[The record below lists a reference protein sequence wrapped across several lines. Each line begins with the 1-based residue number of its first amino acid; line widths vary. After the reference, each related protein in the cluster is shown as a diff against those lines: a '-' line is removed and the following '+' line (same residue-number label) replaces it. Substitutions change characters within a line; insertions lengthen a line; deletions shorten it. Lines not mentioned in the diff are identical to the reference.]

1 MEILMVTR
9 SSASVSKSA
18 PKSASMPASKT
29 KPAVKAS
36 PRAKPQTPSPS
47 QVQPR
52 KYDVV
57 LYGAS
62 GFVGKQTV
70 AYFAQL
76 GHLKP
81 AAGKPLRWALAGR
94 SASKLASVKAAC
106 GAGAKNAD
114 IVVADAQDSAALG
127 QLAQDACVVLVSSS
141 FLIETNYRKI
151 DASIFLRKCVYGT
164 ATSSRSGIAIWN
176 WYVKPK

>member
-1 MEILMVTR
+1 MEISMVTR
-9 SSASVSKSA
+9 SSASVSKSVS
-18 PKSASMPASKT
+18 KSASMPASKT

-127 QLAQDACVVLVSSS
+127 QLA
-141 FLIETNYRKI
+141 
-151 DASIFLRKCVYGT
+151 
-164 ATSSRSGIAIWN
+164 
-176 WYVKPK
+176 